1 MTYRE
6 DIQRIESQSLR
17 LILNNQAS
25 KIDELR
31 IEAVTLH
38 SRIEVLLGK
47 IEVLEQKIEEDI
59 INNKIN

>member
-6 DIQRIESQSLR
+6 DIQRIESQHLR
-17 LILNNQAS
+17 SVLNNQAS

-31 IEAVTLH
+31 VEAVTLH
-38 SRIEVLLGK
+38 SRIEFLLAK

>member
-31 IEAVTLH
+31 IEAITLH
-38 SRIEVLLGK
+38 SRIEVLLAK
-47 IEVLEQKIEEDI
+47 VEVLEQKIEQDI
-59 INNKIN
+59 INNKVN

>member
-38 SRIEVLLGK
+38 SRIEVLLAK
-47 IEVLEQKIEEDI
+47 VEVLEQKIEEDI
-59 INNKIN
+59 INNKVN

>member
-47 IEVLEQKIEEDI
+47 IEVLEQKVEQDI
-59 INNKIN
+59 INNKLN